1 MQKTMA
7 LVGGVLGGAA
17 LLGVG
22 VAVGAQVGQEQALI
36 AAADAQGP
44 LTAQDKL
51 LLGSF
56 TQASQNFDML
66 VARAQKGKQVGPQM
80 TRQAVSVLNVKR
92 LSASEPLRN
101 AADTTS
107 KAMLLIGAGV
117 TTDDTGTVEEGIEAY
132 GEARQ
137 ALVELAREI
146 NPDAEIAD
154 PTTQPEESS
163 APEGQDKPSG
173 Q

>member
-56 TQASQNFDML
+56 TQAS
-66 VARAQKGKQVGPQM
+66 
-80 TRQAVSVLNVKR
+80 
-92 LSASEPLRN
+92 
-101 AADTTS
+101 
-107 KAMLLIGAGV
+107 
-117 TTDDTGTVEEGIEAY
+117 
-132 GEARQ
+132 
-137 ALVELAREI
+137 
-146 NPDAEIAD
+146 
-154 PTTQPEESS
+154 
-163 APEGQDKPSG
+163 
-173 Q
+173 